1 MKKFHGISMLLWNA
15 VKTAFN
21 FFFFADA
28 KIL

>member
-21 FFFFADA
+21 FFFADA